1 MMQNAC
7 DEKFDLAK
15 QANIDYQKFV
25 YLFYR
30 YTRSIDDMIEKAYQ
44 MLTIER
50 NGGIIWDKIE
60 NETIENEFIAL
71 FYGEK

>member
-1 MMQNAC
+1 MQNAC

-30 YTRSIDDMIEKAYQ
+30 YTGGIDEMIEKAYQ
-44 MLTIER
+44 MLAFER
-50 NGGIIWDKIE
+50 NGGIIWNKIE
-60 NETIENEFIAL
+60 NETIENEFTAL
-71 FYGEK
+71 FYDKK